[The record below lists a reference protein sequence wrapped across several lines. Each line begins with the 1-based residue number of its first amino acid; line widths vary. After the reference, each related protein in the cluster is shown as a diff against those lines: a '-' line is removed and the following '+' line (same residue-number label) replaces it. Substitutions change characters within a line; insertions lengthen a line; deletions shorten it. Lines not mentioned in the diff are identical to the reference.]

1 MNLGELIKAANQ
13 LDEADLDRLLIQ
25 VMLLRACRK
34 VPVFPEEEAHL
45 LQLINQGIPNDL
57 QEQYK
62 FYRESAKLKPLA
74 EAEHST
80 LLQLSNQIEQI
91 GTQRLEALASLTQL
105 RQIFLL
111 ELMDD
116 KARIALPASTQ
127 LT

>member
-34 VPVFPEEEAHL
+34 VLVFPEEEAHL

-62 FYRESAKLKPLA
+62 FYRESA
-74 EAEHST
+74 
-80 LLQLSNQIEQI
+80 N
-91 GTQRLEALASLTQL
+91 
-105 RQIFLL
+105 
-111 ELMDD
+111 